1 MAKIKLTKNELR
13 RQKEALQRFERYL
26 PTLEI
31 KKQQL
36 QFEINRVDRAIEATL
51 EAIVHLEKEIFRWV
65 DVFAE
70 EVGLEKLFKV
80 RGVKTDIGNIAGV
93 EIPIFKQVEFVEE
106 EYDFLTTPLWVDKA
120 IEVCKKM
127 IVLKAELLVYQ
138 KQREILKEELRITTQ
153 RINLFEKVKIPQTK
167 ENIRVIT
174 IYLGDLQTAEVIR
187 GKIAKAKI
195 EERRE
200 VVNQ

>member
-1 MAKIKLTKNELR
+1 VAKIKLTKNELR

>member
-1 MAKIKLTKNELR
+1 VAKIKLTKNELR

-51 EAIVHLEKEIFRWV
+51 EAIARLEKEIFRWV

>member
-51 EAIVHLEKEIFRWV
+51 EAIARLEKEIFRWV